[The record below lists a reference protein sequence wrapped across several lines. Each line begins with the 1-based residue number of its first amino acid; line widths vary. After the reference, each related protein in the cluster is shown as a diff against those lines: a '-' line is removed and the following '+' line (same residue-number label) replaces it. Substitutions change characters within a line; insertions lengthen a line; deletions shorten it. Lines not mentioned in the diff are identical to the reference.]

1 MTAFSLV
8 PMKSASWSVCLS
20 SLKNTSISHLALYS
34 SQTVLA
40 AHFVLFVRESK
51 KGPYKGC
58 NPG

>member
-1 MTAFSLV
+1 
-8 PMKSASWSVCLS
+8 MKSASWSVCLS